1 MATGGP
7 MAMNIDPIALQR
19 LTQWFSANYPVGAYA
34 YSHGL
39 EAMIDQGHV
48 TDVATFDAWLRD
60 VLIRGSGRNDAIL
73 LAAAYRGDAD
83 VAQLSVALASSR
95 ERLLETKA
103 LGGAFAAVTESAEA
117 ATYPVAVGRAAA
129 AEGLP
134 LDQVLLFSINAFVS
148 NLVTIAC
155 RAIPIGQS
163 DGQKVLH
170 ALAPTIA
177 DLAADA
183 ARSDLSD
190 LGTAT
195 FAADVA
201 AIDHETQT
209 TRIFRT

>member
-7 MAMNIDPIALQR
+7 MAMTIDPISLQR

-39 EAMIDQGHV
+39 EAMIDQGRV
-48 TDVATFDAWLRD
+48 TDAPTFEAWLRD
-60 VLIRGSGRNDAIL
+60 VLIRGAGRNDAIL
-73 LAAAYRGDAD
+73 LAAAYRGEPE
-83 VAQLSVALASSR
+83 VAELSAALASSR

-103 LGGAFAAVTESAEA
+103 LGASFAAVTGSADP
-117 ATYPVAVGRAAA
+117 ATYPVAVGRAAV

-134 LDQVLLFSINAFVS
+134 LDHVLLFFINAFAS
-148 NLVTIAC
+148 NLVTVSC
-155 RAIPIGQS
+155 RAVPIGQS
-163 DGQKVLH
+163 DGQRILQSV
-170 ALAPTIA
+170 APLIA
-177 DLAADA
+177 DLAVEA

-195 FAADVA
+195 FAADLA